1 MADITVKIDD
11 NTYEHALALFAF
23 RGMSAEAAV
32 KELFERASYDEYP
45 QYVHL
50 EPNAETI
57 AAMQECE
64 DIISGKVYAK
74 TYTDVDEM
82 FRDILS
88 EEDDDDA

>member
-1 MADITVKIDD
+1 MAAITVNIDD

-23 RGMSAEAAV
+23 RGMSAEAAI

-74 TYTDVDEM
+74 AYNSAEEM
-82 FRDILS
+82 FADLDS
-88 EEDDDDA
+88 EDDDE

>member
-74 TYTDVDEM
+74 AYNSAEEM
-82 FRDILS
+82 FADLDS
-88 EEDDDDA
+88 EEDDE

>member
-50 EPNAETI
+50 EPNAETV

-74 TYTDVDEM
+74 TYNSAEEM
-82 FRDILS
+82 FADLDS
-88 EEDDDDA
+88 EDDDE